1 MACLAVHV
9 ELHCGAARG
18 DEPADVS
25 SAWVGSHWRSVVLLL
40 DGGTVPWTRN
50 HAKHTPLPTGR
61 RALRAYKFTHVVR
74 CKDPPRS

>member
-25 SAWVGSHWRSVVLLL
+25 SAWVGSHSGAALCSYSTAVWYRGRETMLNIRRYRRVVA
-40 DGGTVPWTRN
+40 RC
-50 HAKHTPLPTGR
+50 
-61 RALRAYKFTHVVR
+61 ALT
-74 CKDPPRS
+74 